1 MIRVDVR
8 KKLSLATGEA
18 HLEATFALAP
28 GSFVTL
34 HGPSGAGKT
43 TLLKILAGLVQ
54 PEAGTVTVGEET
66 WLDTRRKLSVPPQRR
81 AVGLVFQDYAL
92 FPNLTVRENVAF
104 GLDDKKHQGRVTEL
118 LERTGLM
125 GLASRKPATL
135 SGGQQQRVALAR
147 TLVRQPKLLLLD
159 EPFAALDVATK
170 STLRNE
176 LLEFHRQYGLTTILV
191 SHDPVEI
198 YQLPDYQLEMDQGR
212 LVRQGS
218 PRNPSGAGAQNDR
231 IVLHGRVLSV
241 TETGRE
247 CLVRVQTDAQ
257 GIVTGVVPAEEARGL
272 GVGDAVRLKARLL
285 DLRITRA
292 E

>member
-18 HLEATFALAP
+18 YLEAAFALAP
-28 GSFVTL
+28 GSFATL

-66 WLDTRRKLSVPPQRR
+66 WLDTRRKVSVPPQRR

-104 GLDDKKHQGRVTEL
+104 GLDDKKQAGRVTEL
-118 LERTGLM
+118 LERAGLTGLANR
-125 GLASRKPATL
+125 LPATL

-159 EPFAALDVATK
+159 EPFAALDLATK

-176 LLEFHRQYGLTTILV
+176 LLAFHRQFGLTTILV

-198 YQLPDYQLEMDQGR
+198 FQLPDYVLEMDHGR

-218 PRNPSGAGAQNDR
+218 PPGFPGAGVPNDG
-231 IVLHGRVLSV
+231 IELYGRVLSV
-241 TETGRE
+241 TGMGGE

-257 GIVTGVVPAEEARGL
+257 GVVTGMIPAAEAREL
-272 GVGDAVRLKARLL
+272 AVGDRVRLSARLL
-285 DLRITRA
+285 DLRIAKA

>member
-18 HLEATFALAP
+18 HLEAAFALAP
-28 GSFVTL
+28 GSFATL

-66 WLDTRRKLSVPPQRR
+66 WLDTRHRVSVPPQRR

-104 GLDDKKHQGRVTEL
+104 GLDDKKHAGRVTDL
-118 LERTGLM
+118 LERTGLT
-125 GLASRKPATL
+125 GLANRRPATL

-159 EPFAALDVATK
+159 EPFAALDIATK
-170 STLRNE
+170 STLRSE
-176 LLEFHRQYGLTTILV
+176 LLAFHRQFGLTTILV

-198 YQLPDYQLEMDQGR
+198 YQLPDYVLEMDHGR
-212 LVRQGS
+212 LVHQGS
-218 PRNPSGAGAQNDR
+218 PQDLPGAGAPNDG
-231 IVLHGRVLSV
+231 IEGYGRVLAV
-241 TETGRE
+241 TGAGGE
-247 CLVRVQTDAQ
+247 CLVRVQSDGQ
-257 GIVTGVVPAEEARGL
+257 QVVTGMMPAAEAQTL
-272 GVGDAVRLKARLL
+272 TVGDRVHLSARLL
-285 DLRITRA
+285 DLRITRV

>member
-18 HLEATFALAP
+18 YLEAAFALEP
-28 GSFVTL
+28 GSFVAL

-54 PEAGTVTVGEET
+54 PEEGLVTVGDQT
-66 WLDTRRKLSVPPQRR
+66 WRDTRRNVSVPPQRR

-104 GLDDKKHQGRVTEL
+104 GLDDKKNSGRVTEL
-118 LERTGLM
+118 LERTGLA
-125 GLASRKPATL
+125 GLANRLPATL

-147 TLVRQPKLLLLD
+147 TLVRRPKLLLLD
-159 EPFAALDVATK
+159 EPFAALDAATK
-170 STLRNE
+170 TTLRGE
-176 LLEFHRQYGLTTILV
+176 LLDFHRQLGLTTILV

-198 YQLPDYQLEMDQGR
+198 YQFPDYVLELDHGR
-212 LVRQGS
+212 LVRQG
-218 PRNPSGAGAQNDR
+218 PPLDPSGTAEQNAH

-241 TETGRE
+241 TQRDNAY
-247 CLVRVQTDAQ
+247 LVQVQTDGQ
-257 GIVTGVVPAEEARGL
+257 VVTSVVPAEEARKL
-272 GVGDAVRLKARLL
+272 AAGDRVRLTARISNPVITKA
-285 DLRITRA
+285 D
-292 E
+292 

>member
-18 HLEATFALAP
+18 HLEAAFALEP
-28 GSFVTL
+28 GAFVTL

-54 PEAGTVTVGEET
+54 PETGTVTVGDET

-104 GLDDKKHQGRVTEL
+104 GLDDPKHRGRVTDL
-118 LERTGLM
+118 LERTGLAGM
-125 GLASRKPATL
+125 ANRMPATL

-159 EPFAALDVATK
+159 EPFAALDAATK

-176 LLEFHRQYGLTTILV
+176 LLAFHRQFGLTTILV

-198 YQLPDYQLEMDQGR
+198 YQLPDYQLEMDHGR
-212 LVRQGS
+212 LVRQGF
-218 PRNPSGAGAQNDR
+218 PRDLAGAAAQPGE
-231 IVLHGRVLSV
+231 IELPGRVLSV
-241 TETGRE
+241 TGMGQQY
-247 CLVRVQTDAQ
+247 LVRVQTDAQ
-257 GIVTGVVPAEEARGL
+257 QVVAVVVLAEEARGL
-272 GVGDAVRLKARLL
+272 AVGDAIRLTARLL
-285 DLRITRA
+285 DARIARV

>member
-18 HLEATFALAP
+18 YLEAAFALAP

-54 PEAGTVTVGEET
+54 PDAGTVTVGEET
-66 WLDTRRKLSVPPQRR
+66 WLDTRRKVSVPPQRR

-92 FPNLTVRENVAF
+92 FPNLTVRENVSF
-104 GLDDKKHQGRVTEL
+104 GLDDKKHAGRVTEL
-118 LERTGLM
+118 LERTGLT
-125 GLASRKPATL
+125 GLANRRPATL

-159 EPFAALDVATK
+159 EPFAALDNATK

-176 LLEFHRQYGLTTILV
+176 LLAFHRQFGLTTILV

-198 YQLPDYQLEMDQGR
+198 YQLPDCVLEMDHGR
-212 LVRQGS
+212 LVRQGA
-218 PRNPSGAGAQNDR
+218 PRDLSGAGAPNDPV
-231 IVLHGRVLSV
+231 VLHGRVLSV

-247 CLVRVQTDAQ
+247 CLVRVQTDGQ
-257 GIVTGVVPAEEARGL
+257 GVLAGVVPAAEARGL
-272 GVGDAVRLKARLL
+272 AVGDAVRLTARLL
-285 DLRITRA
+285 DLRITKGD
-292 E
+292 